1 MFFYNWEKRFIH
13 NKYGWVT
20 MTLSNPNLKWNNGK
34 IPSLFLFL
42 SFQCSWQFLKFV
54 FVFSKQLT
62 VYKTRWWL
70 NLNQGCLVSEWISH
84 QRTLTIAE
92 RITVWLVNSL
102 TRLDLTYKENVLFFV
117 CIEVAES
124 KFLNLE
130 TSHTVIPHRPEPQPL
145 PKVYHIYS

>member
-1 MFFYNWEKRFIH
+1 MFCYNWEKRFIH

-102 TRLDLTYKENVLFFV
+102 TRLDLTYKENVLFF
-117 CIEVAES
+117 CMYWSCWIQIFKPRDQPYS
-124 KFLNLE
+124 D
-130 TSHTVIPHRPEPQPL
+130 TSPTWASTTAQSLSHL
-145 PKVYHIYS
+145 